1 MSPLGPMIA
10 KEVVENFKDVGQTP
24 TTSTQSK
31 AKLGMNELLVV
42 LMTGAFLGGGA
53 LVIYLLELIFGYQNW
68 IFRLSG
74 VWILGAIFCVPVFL
88 VTLFAYFKSDQKR
101 QLLIEAIAFVVFK
114 KADLARS
121 VNDLKQDVKRHIEKQ
136 AKAK

>member
-1 MSPLGPMIA
+1 
-10 KEVVENFKDVGQTP
+10 
-24 TTSTQSK
+24 
-31 AKLGMNELLVV
+31 MNELLVV